1 MEKIKFKELPI
12 DDIVKISNERLS
24 KGATLK
30 ELYKD
35 FTVGEKTF
43 KSHLNAFG
51 YNYNAK
57 SKRVEPVVVE
67 EVVSV
72 EEFNELKN
80 RVDELFN
87 LVNSN
92 ALKPVE
98 GIKEYDGEFVSRNFK
113 IDKDLWNEFS
123 SWCSKNRQYKVQ
135 DVINSVLENFLENH
149 K

>member
-1 MEKIKFKELPI
+1 MGNLKLKELSI

-24 KGATLK
+24 NGFTLK
-30 ELYKD
+30 NLCKE
-35 FTVGEKTF
+35 FTTTDKTF

-57 SKRVEPVVVE
+57 LKQVEPVVVE
-67 EVVSV
+67 EVVSA

-80 RVDELFN
+80 RVDELFK
-87 LVNSN
+87 LVNAN

-113 IDKDLWNEFS
+113 IDKELWNEFS